1 MSHASAGKSPS
12 EQESTDGTS
21 TWQKHPDR
29 TREPWLIGTVL
40 AVDAPTLAISA
51 PDGQIV
57 ETDLRGHRTL
67 FGYYHQDRRVLSRA
81 ELTVNG
87 ERPEYLVH
95 RLLGASSSKH
105 VSLVRT
111 PEDLTPD
118 PVIFVER
125 VHRAGRGETIT
136 VVNRDSRPRRLCI
149 RLVVAADLAD
159 ISEVRRGLPVSP
171 AEFTQDDESL
181 LWSDPFGDTHVIL
194 RPGRKTDKISW
205 IEKDTSAELLWEPE
219 LNPGEPWTTE
229 IQLSAIAAPPSSHG
243 VQAVKKSVVFDQPGP
258 TGDNRLDALVS
269 QGIDD
274 VRALLLASADSPDH
288 VFAAA
293 GAPWYLTL
301 FGRDSLWTAR
311 MLLPV
316 DRNFDLAYGT
326 LSVLATLQG
335 EKPNPETDE
344 EPGKILHELRRR
356 TTTHQQG
363 QVLPPVYYG
372 SIDSSALFV
381 LLLVDAFRAGMRDER
396 AERLIVHARE
406 ALSWMREQ
414 VGPDEREG
422 FIRYTAAREGALF
435 NYGWKDSYD
444 AIVDMRGERT
454 EGPIAL
460 AEVQA
465 YAYEAAMGFAEL
477 LRAFK
482 GANAAAE
489 ARDWEQ
495 WAAALKERFVRRFLV
510 PDQNI
515 GAYFAMALD
524 EQGRAVD
531 GLASNMGHLLGT
543 GILTPAQSAQVAEHL
558 VSKQLFSGWGL
569 RTRSSDHPHYN
580 PMSYHGGAVWAH
592 DTAIAIRG
600 LSRAAGQARGAR
612 NAMSAKTCTDAARTL
627 AEGLLTAAQTFDY
640 RLPELFSGGEKMN
653 NEIAPLRFPAS
664 CQPQAWSAA
673 AGVAVWY
680 ALDQVHL
687 LSPESAPRRIR
698 RLLGLAR
705 P

>member
-1 MSHASAGKSPS
+1 MSLASADTEPS
-12 EQESTDGTS
+12 DQDSTDGAS
-21 TWQKHPDR
+21 AWQKHPEK

-51 PDGQIV
+51 PDGQIT
-57 ETDLRGHRTL
+57 ETDLLGRRTL
-67 FGYYHQDRRVLSRA
+67 FGYYDQDRRVLSRA
-81 ELTVNG
+81 ELTVDG
-87 ERPEYLVH
+87 ESPEYLGH

-111 PEDLTPD
+111 PEDPTPD
-118 PVIFVER
+118 PVILVER
-125 VHRAGRGETIT
+125 IHRAGQGETIT
-136 VVNRDSRPRRLCI
+136 VVNRDSRRRRLSI

-159 ISEVRRGLPVSP
+159 ISEVRRGLPISP
-171 AEFTQDDESL
+171 VQFAHEDGSLHWSDSGDGTHVALRSAARADEISRADDMSAVL
-181 LWSDPFGDTHVIL
+181 LW
-194 RPGRKTDKISW
+194 R
-205 IEKDTSAELLWEPE
+205 PE
-219 LNPGEPWTTE
+219 LDPGESWST
-229 IQLSAIAAPPSSHG
+229 IIRLSSIAAPDSSHG
-243 VQAVKKSVVFDQPGP
+243 VQAVKKAVVFEQPGP
-258 TGDNRLDALVS
+258 TGDTRLDALVS

-274 VRALLLASADSPDH
+274 VRSLLLASADSPDH

-311 MLLPV
+311 LLLPV

-326 LSVLATLQG
+326 LSVLAALQG
-335 EKPNPETDE
+335 QKPNAETDE

-372 SIDSSALFV
+372 SIDSTALFV

-396 AERLIVHARE
+396 AKRLIDHARE
-406 ALSWMREQ
+406 ALNWMRDQ
-414 VGPDEREG
+414 VGPDKREG
-422 FIRYTAAREGALF
+422 FVRYTAAREGALF

-444 AIVDMRGERT
+444 AIVDMHGQRA
-454 EGPIAL
+454 EGQVAL

-465 YAYEAAMGFAEL
+465 YTYEAATGFAEL
-477 LRAFK
+477 LRTLN
-482 GANAAAE
+482 GASAETE
-489 ARDWEQ
+489 AREWEQ

-510 PDQNI
+510 PDQEI

-524 EQGRAVD
+524 EKGCAVD
-531 GLASNMGHLLGT
+531 GLASNMGHLLGS
-543 GILTPAQSAQVAEHL
+543 GMLTPAQSAQVAGHL

-600 LSRAAGQARGAR
+600 LSRAARQARGPR
-612 NAMSAKTCTDAARTL
+612 NAKNAKTCIDAAGTL
-627 AEGLLTAAQTFDY
+627 AEGLLAAAQTFDY
-640 RLPELFSGGEKMN
+640 RLPELFSGGEKKS

-673 AGVAVWY
+673 AGVAVWH
-680 ALDQVHL
+680 ALDQVRL
-687 LSPESAPRRIR
+687 LSPESALRRTL
-698 RLLGLAR
+698 RLVGRTR

>member
-1 MSHASAGKSPS
+1 MSRRSADTSPDHGS
-12 EQESTDGTS
+12 PGGAS
-21 TWQKHPDR
+21 TWQKH
-29 TREPWLIGTVL
+29 REPWLIGTVL

-51 PDGQIV
+51 PDGQIA
-57 ETDLRGHRTL
+57 ETDLLGHRTL
-67 FGYYHQDRRVLSRA
+67 FGYYDQDRRVLSRA

-87 ERPEYLVH
+87 ERPEYLGH

-118 PVIFVER
+118 PVLLVER
-125 VHRAGRGETIT
+125 IHRAGQGETIT
-136 VVNRDSRPRRLCI
+136 VVNRDSRSRRLSI

-159 ISEVRRGLPVSP
+159 ISEVRRGLLVSP
-171 AEFTQDDESL
+171 AEFKQENGSL
-181 LWSDPFGDTHVIL
+181 HWSDSVDETHVTL
-194 RPGRKTDKISW
+194 RPRLRADKITW
-205 IEKDTSAELLWEPE
+205 IGKGTSAELLWEPE
-219 LNPGEPWTTE
+219 LDPGQSWTTE
-229 IQLSAIAAPPSSHG
+229 IELSAIAAPPSSHG
-243 VQAVKKSVVFDQPGP
+243 VQAVKKTVVFEQPGP
-258 TGDNRLDALVS
+258 TGDSRLDALVS

-274 VRALLLASADSPDH
+274 VRALLLASADSPDS

-316 DRNFDLAYGT
+316 DRNLDLAYGT
-326 LSVLATLQG
+326 LSVLAALQG

-381 LLLVDAFRAGMRDER
+381 LLLVDAFRADTRDER
-396 AERLIVHARE
+396 AERLIDHARE
-406 ALSWMREQ
+406 ALNWMREQ
-414 VGPDEREG
+414 VGPNEHEG

-444 AIVDMRGERT
+444 AIVDMRGRRT

-465 YAYEAAMGFAEL
+465 YAYEAATGFAEL
-477 LRAFK
+477 LRSFG
-482 GANAAAE
+482 GASAETE
-489 ARDWEQ
+489 ARGWER
-495 WAAALKERFVRRFLV
+495 WAAALRERFVRHFLV
-510 PDQNI
+510 PDQEI

-580 PMSYHGGAVWAH
+580 PTSYHGGAVWAH

-600 LSRAAGQARGAR
+600 LSRAAGQAGVAR
-612 NAMSAKTCTDAARTL
+612 NAVSAKTCADAARAL
-627 AEGLLTAAQTFDY
+627 AEGFLAAAQTFDY
-640 RLPELFSGGEKMN
+640 RLPELFSGGEKMH

-680 ALDQVHL
+680 ALDQMHL
-687 LSPESAPRRIR
+687 ASPESAQPRIR
-698 RLLGLAR
+698 RLLKLAR

>member
-1 MSHASAGKSPS
+1 M
-12 EQESTDGTS
+12 
-21 TWQKHPDR
+21 KHPEKA
-29 TREPWLIGTVL
+29 REPWLIGTVL
-40 AVDAPTLAISA
+40 TVDAPTLAISA

-57 ETDLRGHRTL
+57 ETDLLGHRTL
-67 FGYYHQDRRVLSRA
+67 FGYYDQDRRVLSRA

-87 ERPEYLVH
+87 ERPEYLGH
-95 RLLGASSSKH
+95 RLLGATSSTH

-111 PEDLTPD
+111 PEDPTPD
-118 PVIFVER
+118 PVILVER
-125 VHRAGRGETIT
+125 IHRAGRGETIT
-136 VVNRDSRPRRLCI
+136 VVNRDSRPRRLSI

-159 ISEVRRGLPVSP
+159 ISEVRRGLLVFP
-171 AEFTQDDESL
+171 AEFTQNGGSL
-181 LWSDPFGDTHVIL
+181 HWSDPIDDTHVTL
-194 RPGRKTDKISW
+194 RPSLKADKISW
-205 IEKDTSAELLWEPE
+205 IERDTSAELLWEPR
-219 LNPGEPWTTE
+219 LNPGESWNTE
-229 IQLSAIAAPPSSHG
+229 IQLSAVAALPSSHG
-243 VQAVKKSVVFDQPGP
+243 VQAVKKAVVFEQPGP
-258 TGDNRLDALVS
+258 TGDGRLDALVS
-269 QGIDD
+269 QGIADIQ
-274 VRALLLASADSPDH
+274 ALLLASADSPDH

-335 EKPNPETDE
+335 AKPNPETDE

-396 AERLIVHARE
+396 ADRLIDHARD
-406 ALSWMREQ
+406 ALTWMREQ
-414 VGPDEREG
+414 VGPDEHEG

-444 AIVDMRGERT
+444 AIVDMRGRRT

-465 YAYEAAMGFAEL
+465 YAYEAATGFAKL
-477 LRAFK
+477 LRTVK
-482 GANAAAE
+482 GVSAEAE
-489 ARDWEQ
+489 ARDWER

-510 PDQNI
+510 SDQQI

-524 EQGRAVD
+524 ERGRAVD

-558 VSKQLFSGWGL
+558 VSKRLFSGWGL

-600 LSRAAGQARGAR
+600 LSRAARQARGVR
-612 NAMSAKTCTDAARTL
+612 NAKSAKTCADAARIL
-627 AEGLLTAAQTFDY
+627 AEGLLTAAETFDF
-640 RLPELFSGGEKMN
+640 RLPELFSGGEKMS
-653 NEIAPLRFPAS
+653 NETAPLRFPAS

-680 ALDQVHL
+680 ALDQAHL
-687 LSPESAPRRIR
+687 PSQESAPHRIR